1 MHERTLALQ
10 TLMAAN
16 NLTCEK
22 VAAIIGRKANTVR
35 IWRCKT
41 QHRIIPQQTLE
52 LLQHKV
58 AHQTA

>member
-10 TLMAAN
+10 TLMATY
-16 NLTCEK
+16 NLNCEK
-22 VAAIIGRKANTVR
+22 VAALIGRKANTVR

-58 AHQTA
+58 LQQSA